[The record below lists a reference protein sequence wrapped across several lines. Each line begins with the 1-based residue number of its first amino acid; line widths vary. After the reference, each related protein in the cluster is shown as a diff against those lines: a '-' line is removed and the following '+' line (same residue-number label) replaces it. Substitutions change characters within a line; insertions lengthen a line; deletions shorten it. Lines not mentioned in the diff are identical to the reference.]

1 MHDENEDII
10 REFLIEAHESVDKL
24 DRELLQLEKDPHNA
38 KILNSIFR
46 VIHTIKGTCGFLG
59 FGKLEAITHVGE
71 SLLDSLRSEKLE
83 MSDDIATAL
92 LELCDA
98 TRSILNA
105 IETSRDE
112 GPEAYTELAQ
122 RLQQLNQRPKTDVKQ
137 EASAEEPVAKIEKK
151 KKNTSKKSSSSAEN
165 DPDLGTKE
173 NSTCAIS
180 SPADLSPGPDL
191 DDLEAIFKAAQAEYQ
206 SSSDTPAETKIIEA
220 GEEPAT
226 LDRADLVVGE
236 CQIDAASMEADG
248 QIAPGIERSGA
259 AVDISD
265 GPIKKQLDEQQ
276 STSTIEGGSMK
287 SKKPE
292 VNDSVIEQAAVVSGD
307 SPKEKIEATS
317 GDEAARS
324 ELAESSLRVDVS
336 LLDQLMNLVGEL
348 VLARNQILQFTKT
361 QSDAS
366 FISTSQH
373 LNLITSE
380 LQEGVMKTRMQPIAN
395 VWNKF
400 PRVVRDVSRGC
411 GKEVRL
417 EMEGKET
424 DLDKT
429 IIEAIKDPLTHL
441 VRIAVD
447 HGIEL
452 PEERKAAGKS
462 AEGCLLLRAF
472 HEGGHV
478 LIEISDDG
486 HGLNPAKL
494 LAKAIEKGIVNK
506 EQASQ
511 MSEQEILRLIFKPGF
526 STAEKVTNISGRGV
540 GMDVVRSN
548 IEKIG
553 GNVDLSSKL
562 GEGTTVKIKI
572 PLTLAIVPALIVTT
586 NEQRFAI
593 PQVSLVELLRVQ
605 GEQIKKEIEEI
616 SGSKFYRLRGDLLPL
631 VFLDQELKMKGLES
645 SSADSSDQVISIVV
659 VRADERMFGLVVD
672 HVHDTEEI
680 VVKPLSKQLKHI
692 DVFAG
697 ATIMGDGRVALILD
711 TLGLARRARIVE
723 EMAERKSLSDS
734 KLETAM
740 ETRSDNEA
748 LLLVQVGQSGR
759 LAIPLKAVN
768 RLEEFSAGDI
778 EMAGDHQVVKYRGGI
793 MTLVDLPLYFGQ
805 DSVNQAEFRPVIVY
819 SQGDKNFGLVVDR
832 ILDIVADQVR
842 VEDSCGKD
850 GIVGSAII
858 QNQVTDL
865 LDVNALLS
873 ATGQG
878 SIC

>member
-10 REFLIEAHESVDKL
+10 REFLIEAHESVDRL
-24 DRELLQLEKDPHNA
+24 DQELLQLEKDPHNA

-46 VIHTIKGTCGFLG
+46 IIHTIKGTCGFLG
-59 FGKLEAITHVGE
+59 FSKLEAITHVGE
-71 SLLDSLRSEKLE
+71 SLLDSLRSERLE
-83 MSDDIATAL
+83 MNDDIATAL

-98 TRSILNA
+98 TRSILGA

-112 GPEAYTELAQ
+112 GPKAYTELAAKLQ
-122 RLQQLNQRPKTDVKQ
+122 RLNQKTQSNVNKEDVNDLSTAPQDVQSQ
-137 EASAEEPVAKIEKK
+137 EDISDEKIAGPPASEVETDTDETEIV
-151 KKNTSKKSSSSAEN
+151 SSSASGSQTPEV
-165 DPDLGTKE
+165 
-173 NSTCAIS
+173 
-180 SPADLSPGPDL
+180 
-191 DDLEAIFKAAQAEYQ
+191 DDLEAIFMAAQAEYQ
-206 SSSDTPAETKIIEA
+206 ASNAACQETKIIKAEIASDSCQA
-220 GEEPAT
+220 GERDQVQLESSPMMPDEQSQPQSEVVKANENIDGET
-226 LDRADLVVGE
+226 IMESKTPKVKDSTKSADGE
-236 CQIDAASMEADG
+236 AIAKMTIDKAEAASSE
-248 QIAPGIERSGA
+248 
-259 AVDISD
+259 
-265 GPIKKQLDEQQ
+265 
-276 STSTIEGGSMK
+276 EGS
-287 SKKPE
+287 
-292 VNDSVIEQAAVVSGD
+292 
-307 SPKEKIEATS
+307 
-317 GDEAARS
+317 RS
-324 ELAESSLRVDVS
+324 ELAESSLRVDVA

-400 PRVVRDVSRGC
+400 PRVVRDVARGC

-417 EMEGKET
+417 EMEGKDT

-441 VRIAVD
+441 VRNAVD

-452 PEERKAAGKS
+452 PEERKSAGKT

-478 LIEISDDG
+478 IIEISDDG
-486 HGLNPAKL
+486 HGLDPAKL
-494 LAKAIEKGIVNK
+494 LAKAIEKGILTK
-506 EQASQ
+506 DQARQ

-553 GNVDLSSKL
+553 GNVDLASKL

-605 GEQIKKEIEEI
+605 GEQIDSEIEEI
-616 SGSKFYRLRGDLLPL
+616 SGNKFYRLRGDLLPL
-631 VFLDQELKMKGLES
+631 VFLREELKMRCKIEKDVQGAKE
-645 SSADSSDQVISIVV
+645 DQVISIVV

-723 EMAERKSLSDS
+723 EMAERKSATES
-734 KLETAM
+734 KTENAGDAK
-740 ETRSDNEA
+740 SDNEA
-748 LLLVQVGQSGR
+748 LLLVQVGQTGR

-768 RLEEFSAGDI
+768 RLEEFSSKEMETAGDS
-778 EMAGDHQVVKYRGGI
+778 QVVKYRGGI
-793 MTLVDLPLYFGQ
+793 MPLVNLPQYFGQ
-805 DSVNQAEFRPVIVY
+805 DSVNQAELKPVIVY
-819 SQGDKNFGLVVDR
+819 SRGERNFGLIVDR
-832 ILDIVADQVR
+832 ILDIVADQVK
-842 VEDSCGKD
+842 VEGSNGKD

-873 ATGQG
+873 ASGQA
-878 SIC
+878 SE